1 MALDFW
7 YNEAEKKEQA
17 ELRSAYIASVRNN
30 LRGQLNQISIQNEDG
45 SITIPEVLWPYMGG
59 TKVIVPKN

>member
-1 MALDFW
+1 MSRVVRRIGIIAVFVLVVATPRAL
-7 YNEAEKKEQA
+7 
-17 ELRSAYIASVRNN
+17 IAILENN
-30 LRGQLNQISIQNEDG
+30 YNEDG